1 MPAVLSKQHSLIDKI
16 NILVRDTHTY
26 NIKCCE
32 GIANDKIIYE
42 YLYRKARDHP
52 EMLFNEFVKY
62 VIGQPLA
69 RQLRSWV
76 SQKL

>member
-1 MPAVLSKQHSLIDKI
+1 MPAVLSKQYSLIDKI
-16 NILVRDTHTY
+16 NMDVRDTVRNTQ
-26 NIKCCE
+26 KCCT
-32 GIANDKIIYE
+32 GIAIDKSILE